1 MNVVL
6 SNFNISVQE
15 SIYNKNPESSE
26 LGKRII
32 QNSIELLDEIG
43 IDSFMYKKKMH
54 FTSITDC
61 KKGITLTNFGRFSF
75 KNTQYNKG

>member
-1 MNVVL
+1 MNAVL
-6 SNFNISVQE
+6 SNLNISVQE

-43 IDSFMYKKKMH
+43 IDSFMFKKKCI
-54 FTSITDC
+54 SQALQIV
-61 KKGITLTNFGRFSF
+61 KKG
-75 KNTQYNKG
+75 

>member
-1 MNVVL
+1 MNAVL

-43 IDSFMYKKKMH
+43 IDSFMFKKNCI
-54 FTSITDC
+54 SQALQIV
-61 KKGITLTNFGRFSF
+61 KKG
-75 KNTQYNKG
+75 

>member
-1 MNVVL
+1 MNAVL

-32 QNSIELLDEIG
+32 QNSIELLDEIA
-43 IDSFMYKKKMH
+43 IDSFMFKKKCI
-54 FTSITDC
+54 SQALQIV
-61 KKGITLTNFGRFSF
+61 KKG
-75 KNTQYNKG
+75 